1 MVILSIWCITI
12 FFYFF
17 AELVFILKR
26 RIIPGYRQLKRY
38 KKIADVMVKYG
49 FGYFVERLYHKGIVP
64 NWIIEMKGVHSS
76 LTAGQRLR
84 MALEELG
91 PTFVKLGQILS
102 TRPDIVSEEVIF
114 ELSKLQDHASKIPLS
129 LVEKSISNG
138 LGMRVTEDF
147 HSFSSE
153 PTAAASIGQV
163 HRAKLHSG
171 EDVVLKIQ
179 RPNIKE
185 VIAKDIDIL
194 LQMAALFDEFYSGE
208 MPFKVVEVVQEFSNS
223 IHRELDYTIEARN
236 TEKFRENFQDDASV
250 FIPKVYWEYTSKTIL
265 TLERIDGV
273 KVADIE
279 TLKMKGWDIKEIGDL
294 IATSFMKQ
302 VFMYGLFHGDPHPG
316 NIFVIGE
323 KKIAFIDFGIVGYL
337 DKETMNFIADLF
349 IAGAKRNIDK
359 IVTLLVE
366 IDALTEDTN
375 IRKLK
380 ADISFVL
387 NLYYNTPLKRLNM
400 SEAVSSLMQIAYH
413 NRVKLP
419 LQFTILAKA
428 VITLEGCVKMLNPDF
443 SVSSVASQFIREIS
457 AYRFNPKRIF
467 YEGID
472 YADELFSSLKNFPRY
487 LKSLLHKLERNE
499 IEISIEQMDIQK
511 LAHSLQ
517 ETGNRLSISLLI
529 AALMLSSSHL
539 LTNNSSDHYILP
551 MNQIGLIGYSAAF
564 TLLIFFFICVHRNKT
579 SKNK

>member
-1 MVILSIWCITI
+1 MKRKIL
-12 FFYFF
+12 
-17 AELVFILKR
+17 
-26 RIIPGYRQLKRY
+26 PGYRHLKRY
-38 KKIADVMVKYG
+38 KKIADIMVKYG
-49 FGYFVERLYHKGIVP
+49 FGYFVERLYHKGLVP
-64 NWIIEMKGVHSS
+64 NWIVEMKRVNTS

-102 TRPDIVSEEVIF
+102 TRPDIVSEEVIS
-114 ELSKLQDHASKIPLS
+114 ELSKLQDHASKIPFS
-129 LVEKSISNG
+129 LVEKSISSG
-138 LGMRVTEDF
+138 LGMNITADF
-147 HSFSSE
+147 HYFSSE

-163 HRAKLHSG
+163 HCAKLYSG

-179 RPNIKE
+179 RPNIKG

-194 LQMAALFDEFYSGE
+194 LQMATLFDEFYPGE
-208 MPFKVVEVVQEFSNS
+208 MPFKVVEVVHEFSNS
-223 IHRELDYTIEARN
+223 INRELDYTIEARN
-236 TEKFRENFQDDASV
+236 TEKFRENFQGHANV
-250 FIPKVYWEYTSKTIL
+250 LIPKVYWEYTSKTIL

-273 KVADIE
+273 KVADTE

-302 VFMYGLFHGDPHPG
+302 VFIHGLFHGDPHPG
-316 NIFVIGE
+316 NIFVVNE

-349 IAGAKRNIDK
+349 IAGAKKDIDK

-375 IRKLK
+375 IRRLK
-380 ADISFVL
+380 EDISFVL

-400 SEAVSSLMQIAYH
+400 SEAVSALMQIAYH

-443 SVSSVASQFIREIS
+443 SVSNIASQFIGEIS
-457 AYRFNPKRIF
+457 AYRFNPKKIL

-472 YADELFSSLKNFPRY
+472 YADDLFSSLKNFPRY

-499 IEISIEQMDIQK
+499 IKIIVDQIGVQK
-511 LAHSLQ
+511 LACSLQ
-517 ETGNRLSISLLI
+517 EAGNRLSISLLI

-539 LTNNSSDHYILP
+539 ITSTSSFRYILQ
-551 MNQIGLIGYSAAF
+551 MNQIGLIGYSAAL
-564 TLLIFFFICVHRNKT
+564 TLVILFFIYVHRSKIN
-579 SKNK
+579 KNK